1 MAILY
6 ITQQGAVLHKSG
18 NQVIVKKDRDVLQEI
33 PIVQLDEVVI
43 FGNGHITTQTMGFL
57 LHKNIP
63 VSFLSSQGKYKGK
76 LQPPFAKDT
85 LIRKEQYAVAENPQ
99 QCLALAK
106 SFVQG
111 KLTNAIRFCQRQRTQ
126 NAEVKTGIGA
136 IRQTL
141 AKLESAKSLD
151 SLLGYEGS
159 GTSAYY
165 RAFRQFL
172 TRDWGFTTRQ
182 FRPPPDP
189 INAMLSLG
197 YTLLHNHV
205 YTFINVV
212 GFDPYCGYFHQPKH
226 GHAALASDL
235 MEEFRQIVVDGYVLT
250 LVNNNRIK
258 PEDFQKTGK
267 GIRFTK
273 KALDSFL
280 GGYYERMQQTFK
292 HPTSNEKTSYLRCI
306 ELQVRHLARVIRGED
321 PEYRPFIIR
330 S

>member
-6 ITQQGAVLHKSG
+6 VTQQGAVLHKSG
-18 NQVIVKKDRDVLQEI
+18 NRIVVKKDHDVLQEI
-33 PIVQLDEVVI
+33 PIIKVDEVVI
-43 FGNGHITTQTMGFL
+43 FGNGHMTTQTMGFL

-85 LIRKEQYAVAENPQ
+85 LLRQYQYAVAKDTPH
-99 QCLALAK
+99 CLELAK
-106 SFVQG
+106 GFVQG
-111 KLTNAIRFCQRQRTQ
+111 KLTNAIRFSQRQRTQ
-126 NAEVKTGIGA
+126 NAEVKTAIGA
-136 IRQTL
+136 TRQIL
-141 AKLESAKSLD
+141 EKLESAKNLD

-159 GTSAYY
+159 GTSTYY

-172 TRDWGFTTRQ
+172 ARDWGFTTRR
-182 FRPPPDP
+182 FRPSPDP

-205 YTFINVV
+205 YAFINVV

-235 MEEFRQIVVDGYVLT
+235 MEEFRQIIVDGYVLT

-258 PEDFQKTGK
+258 PEDFEKTEK

-280 GGYYERMQQTFK
+280 GGYYERMQQTFQ
-292 HPTSNEKTSYLRCI
+292 HPTNNEKTNYLRCI
-306 ELQVRHLARVIRGED
+306 ELQVRHLARVVRGKEAIYKPFLIRA
-321 PEYRPFIIR
+321 
-330 S
+330 